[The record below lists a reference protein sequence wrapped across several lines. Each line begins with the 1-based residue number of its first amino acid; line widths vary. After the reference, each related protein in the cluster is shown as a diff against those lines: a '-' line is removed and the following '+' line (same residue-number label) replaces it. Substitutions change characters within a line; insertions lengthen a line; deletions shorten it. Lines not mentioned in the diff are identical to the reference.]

1 MTTKTPFLTD
11 IKEIRKRARKHMEN
25 GAVTESYACNS
36 AQVVTLL
43 NQVLATEIVCTL
55 RYKNH
60 YYLASGIDSP
70 AVKEEFLEHANDELN
85 HANMVS
91 ERIVQLNGEPDWSP
105 QGLLANS
112 HSEYVKG
119 TSLKQMLEENLVA
132 ERIAIDTYREIIIW
146 LGNNDPTTRRVL
158 EKILEQEEEHAED
171 LATLLQE
178 K

>member
-1 MTTKTPFLTD
+1 MNNKTPFLTD
-11 IKEIRKRARKHMEN
+11 IKEIRKRARNHMEK
-25 GAVTESYACNS
+25 GALTEGYKGDST
-36 AQVVTLL
+36 QVVTIL
-43 NQVLATEIVCTL
+43 NQVLATEIICTL
-55 RYKNH
+55 RYRNH

-70 AVKEEFLEHANDELN
+70 AVKEEFLEHANDELA
-85 HANMVS
+85 HANLVS

-105 QGLLANS
+105 QGLVANS

-146 LGNNDPTTRRVL
+146 LGDNDPTTRRLL

-171 LATLLQE
+171 LATLLLH